1 MGMGLSLTNFW
12 VELLRNVPN
21 KNIYST
27 VYTFCK
33 LRVINWTGTEEDYL
47 WDRLL
52 PHTSQRPIRVHRV
65 GLLQVLS
72 AKQRREGPSLWLPRL
87 YGINSPPRSV
97 WPPPCWLSVR
107 PRRPGY
113 DGEASVSFRGRS
125 LKGKESSLPKGYVGL
140 VLEETNLGPTS
151 EEREVSVKSTF
162 DSLTVWNLERAPSNS
177 DEIVMALDWPAIARG
192 IHGPVT
198 DEE

>member
-1 MGMGLSLTNFW
+1 MAGGGGERGPGRLALASLPGAPRDA
-12 VELLRNVPN
+12 LH
-21 KNIYST
+21 
-27 VYTFCK
+27 
-33 LRVINWTGTEEDYL
+33 
-47 WDRLL
+47 LL
-52 PHTSQRPIRVHRV
+52 PCSIRHDGPAAVARYFAPAV
-65 GLLQVLS
+65 
-72 AKQRREGPSLWLPRL
+72 RRDPEAPE
-87 YGINSPPRSV
+87 
-97 WPPPCWLSVR
+97 
-107 PRRPGY
+107 
-113 DGEASVSFRGRS
+113 GEASVSFRGRS